1 MTPDT
6 LLDRILWTQLARVV
20 HGTPPEWNAHSASA
34 RAIRWVLTAAELDP
48 EESSIVERWD
58 SEREASR
65 TLFDRLLQARVN
77 RAVREGLRVEA
88 QRLGLAELPRVPK
101 VLVVRDG
108 GLGEDPGASVAAR
121 PGPNRTVVE
130 FLEASRDV
138 AALEPGAKLDQLV
151 DLLVL
156 ANQDAAEEL
165 RGTLGPSASVVR
177 PEDVSADEVSA
188 DESGDGPHIDLL
200 LAGPTPSIQV
210 FDIERE
216 LARLEEVLRNA
227 IPPEKRPAKGGSTWS
242 FGRDLTGELLG
253 GKYRVKKLQ
262 GKGAF
267 KTVYEGED
275 EMLGARVAV
284 AVLNPKGARSPRAL
298 EHFQDEAR
306 KLTTIDHENIVR
318 WITFDRTVEGLNY
331 FVMEYLDGEELEGV
345 LRREGRLAPKRV
357 AAILLQVV
365 AALRRAHGGGKHGAL
380 LHLDLKPENV
390 FVLPALVPGEP
401 ERVKVID
408 FGIGQ
413 NVGAEVRAAER
424 PELRSLYD
432 LPAEELGKSIGSIAL
447 PEDEELD
454 ELAGAAPAAGVQAP
468 AKKRVQ
474 RARGGTLLYASP
486 EQCKHLAGHKDIEAL
501 DGRSDLYSLGVM
513 AFRMLTGQFPF
524 ARITTAYEAIQNHL
538 EVAPRKVGSL
548 GFKVPRE
555 LAAFVDR
562 CLVKD
567 RAKRW
572 RDASEA
578 HEALRRI
585 VHPRR
590 SALKVSAPF
599 VLVGAVGLGALYYTR
614 EPVVNPLRL
623 VDPAIENVSEGER
636 SELFLGPASPT
647 RMLRLDSEVPWSE
660 AAPPVPQLLD
670 AGSGAPLVGW
680 SARWSGTAPR
690 ALELARLDGA
700 QSAAAVLELVPA
712 GGFGAARQR
721 WRSGRLALHHL
732 GPWRIAR
739 AGASGTDGS
748 ASEGTAGGPRID
760 PRGRRLELEL
770 AGEAEGRAGLESIE
784 LWLGTERIAL
794 APAAAPQMEPE
805 RARYAGPALD
815 ALHGRAPRE
824 LELRVVARDRAG
836 QQQEATL
843 ELSLAGEPADF
854 APETGFVARAEGG
867 SALLPAASET
877 LLLPENALCLAAD
890 APARA
895 RLFLE
900 PARAPALEV
909 LLPIAGAARFVSLA
923 ELGIAATS
931 EHAGVLRIELD
942 DAPYAARLASAARTR
957 VLAFRFTPVA
967 PELTGQLVAA
977 DGGELELRAGEGE
990 SNPVRVGEVARLF
1003 VRTPPG
1009 STNLWV
1015 EAEWGREGVAPGAP
1029 VRLARTTGPFEL
1041 SLALPEEG
1049 AYRVTV
1055 HKYVLLADDKRG
1067 PRIPP
1072 AQVFRFELD
1081 RSAPVVELELEG
1093 SAATDGDEPLFV
1105 FADGREPLQ
1114 RVRVRARDAGLAAL
1128 RWELVGPDGARAGDA
1143 LVPAEELELPSLL
1156 EHQAAEGRYELA
1168 LEASDAA
1175 GNPTRVSRAWQ
1186 VARVGP
1192 TLMLLEPLASGEERR
1207 WALGSARAWNVRV
1220 RAADANGVAAVRAR
1234 IVYRGEPGEELALV
1248 PAGGEL
1254 WELAERD
1261 RPTAHPWW
1269 TGKELGLELV
1279 AVDRAGLASRKSER
1293 GLVPEIPRTGSL
1305 VIAPRAREGPATNP
1319 GEERAGAMVEV
1330 PAGGEYVFGGRSGE
1344 GRQPWTVP
1352 IPRGALRSYY
1362 LDAREVSRGEFRA
1375 FLESPDGYAN
1385 PRGWPA
1391 GSAPDAARAAEL
1403 ARRFSTEPALPA
1415 TGVTWAEASAYAA
1428 WRGKRLPT
1436 LVEWEF
1442 AVRGTEYREAPP
1454 DARPAGAPADWPAN
1468 LCTGAREWTATPEDL
1483 VAEALD
1489 FESQCKGHLERL
1501 LAPVPGAP
1509 EVTPGPPVDAHWVVG
1524 SGPGASPSWSARSL
1538 RSDASSA
1545 EDLGF
1550 RCAMDQES
1558 AHSWLDRGNY
1568 VAIE

>member
-1 MTPDT
+1 MHPAT

-20 HGTPPEWNAHSASA
+20 HAAPPEWDARSPSA
-34 RAIRWVLTAAELDP
+34 RAIQRVLWAEELDD
-48 EESSIVERWD
+48 EELALVARWD
-58 SEREASR
+58 AARDGGR

-77 RAVREGLRVEA
+77 RALGAGVRVEA
-88 QRLGLAELPRVPK
+88 EELGLAEVPEVPR
-101 VLVVRDG
+101 VLVVREG
-108 GLGEDPGASVAAR
+108 GERSGTLSRSVA
-121 PGPNRTVVE
+121 GGGGKTIVE
-130 FLEASRDV
+130 FLSDAGADV
-138 AALEPGAKLDQLV
+138 AALAPGAKLDELV

-156 ANQDAAEEL
+156 ANGDAAEAL
-165 RGTLGPSASVVR
+165 RSSLGPGASVAR
-177 PEDVSADEVSA
+177 AEDAA
-188 DESGDGPHIDLL
+188 GIDLL

-216 LARLEEVLRNA
+216 LARLEELLRAA
-227 IPPEKRPAKGGSTWS
+227 IPAEKRPAKGGTWS

-318 WITFDRTVEGLNY
+318 WITFDRTAEGLNY

-432 LPAEELGKSIGSIAL
+432 LPVEELGKSIGSLAL
-447 PEDEELD
+447 PEDEEPD
-454 ELAGAAPAAGVQAP
+454 DHTEAERAVGQDSPRR
-468 AKKRVQ
+468 KRVQ

-486 EQCKHLAGHKDIEAL
+486 EQCKHLAGHKDIEEL

-524 ARITTAYEAIQNHL
+524 TRLTTAYEAIQNHL
-538 EVAPRKVGSL
+538 EVAPRKVGTL
-548 GFKVPRE
+548 GIAVPRE

-562 CLVKD
+562 CLIKD

-572 RDASEA
+572 RDANEA

-585 VHPRR
+585 VHPPR

-614 EPVVNPLRL
+614 GPVVNPLRL

-660 AAPPVPQLLD
+660 TTPPTPQLLD

-680 SARWSGTAPR
+680 SAGWSGAAPR
-690 ALELARLDGA
+690 ALEFTRLDGA

-712 GGFGAARQR
+712 GGFGAARER
-721 WRSGRLALHHL
+721 WRSGPLALHHL

-748 ASEGTAGGPRID
+748 TSEGTAGGPRLD

-770 AGEAEGRAGLESIE
+770 AGDAEGRAGLESIE
-784 LWLGTERIAL
+784 LWLGTERVAL

-815 ALHGRAPRE
+815 VLHGRAPRN

-836 QQQEATL
+836 QQQEAML
-843 ELSLAGEPADF
+843 GLSLAGEPADF

-909 LLPIAGAARFVSLA
+909 LLPIAGVARFVSLA

-942 DAPYAARLASAARTR
+942 DAPYASRLASAARTR

-990 SNPVRVGEVARLF
+990 SNPVHVGEVARLF

-1015 EAEWGREGVAPGAP
+1015 EAEWGREGAAPSAP
-1029 VRLARTTGPFEL
+1029 VRLTRTAGPFEL
-1041 SLALPEEG
+1041 KLALPEEG

-1067 PRIPP
+1067 PLIPP

-1093 SAATDGDEPLFV
+1093 FVASDGDEPLFV

-1128 RWELVGPDGARAGDA
+1128 RWELVGPNGARSGAA
-1143 LVPAEELELPSLL
+1143 LALAEELELPSLL

-1168 LEASDAA
+1168 LVASDAA
-1175 GNPTRVSRAWQ
+1175 GNPTRVSRTWQ
-1186 VARVGP
+1186 VARTGP
-1192 TLMLLEPLASGEERR
+1192 SLALLEPLASGAERR

-1220 RAADANGVAAVRAR
+1220 RARDPNGVAAVRAR
-1234 IVYRGEPGEELALV
+1234 VVYRGEPGPELALV
-1248 PAGGEL
+1248 STDGEL
-1254 WELAERD
+1254 WELPERD
-1261 RPTAHPWW
+1261 RPSAHPWW
-1269 TGKELGLELV
+1269 TDKELALEIV
-1279 AVDRAGLASRKSER
+1279 AVDRAGLPETRSES
-1293 GLVPEIPRTGSL
+1293 GLVPEIPHTGPL
-1305 VIAPRAREGPATNP
+1305 VIAARARPDEVL
-1319 GEERAGAMVEV
+1319 VEV

-1344 GRQPWTVP
+1344 GRRPWGVP
-1352 IPRGALRSYY
+1352 IARGALRPYF
-1362 LDAREVSRGEFRA
+1362 LDAREVNRAEFLA
-1375 FLESPDGYAN
+1375 FVESPDGFAE
-1385 PRGWPA
+1385 PRWWPA
-1391 GSAPDAARAAEL
+1391 GAAPDAARAAEL
-1403 ARRFSTEPALPA
+1403 AQRFGSEPARAA
-1415 TGVTWAEASAYAA
+1415 TGVTWAEAHAYAA

-1436 LVEWEF
+1436 LLEWEY
-1442 AVRGTEYREAPP
+1442 AVRGPEYRVAPLDVGAP
-1454 DARPAGAPADWPAN
+1454 DAPDGWPAN
-1468 LCTGAREWTATPEDL
+1468 LCDGVREWTATPEYL
-1483 VAEALD
+1483 VDETLD
-1489 FESQCKGHLERL
+1489 FASQCKLHPERL

-1509 EVTPGPPVDAHWVVG
+1509 AVAEAGAPRADVHWVAG
-1524 SGPGASPSWSARSL
+1524 TRPGESPSWSARRL
-1538 RSDASSA
+1538 CADAGD
-1545 EDLGF
+1545 EDVGF
-1550 RCAMDQES
+1550 RCALDQES
-1558 AHSWLDRGNY
+1558 AHSGLDRGNY
-1568 VAIE
+1568 VEVE